1 MVVNCTSPRRTG
13 TGCGP
18 TDTRREGCE
27 INSGR
32 GTCTHTIAG
41 AADSALTISTM
52 NRTLDAVEQI
62 TEGEARFERWRR
74 VAGLVVAPA
83 VFVLLLLLPM
93 PALKPE
99 AHRLAAVMAAVV
111 ILWVTEALPL
121 PVTALAGA
129 AACVVMRVAPARDV
143 FAPFADPLMF
153 LFIGSFIIARAI
165 FLHRLDRRLAFGV
178 LSIKWVGARPGRIL
192 VAFGAVTAFLSA
204 WISNTATTAMM
215 FAIGMA
221 ILAFLFD
228 NEKEGGSKINRRY
241 ATGLMLM
248 TAFAASIG
256 GLATPIGTPPNV
268 IGLGFIRQLLGVE
281 FPFFKW
287 AMIGTPVVIILFLYL
302 SFYLNALCRAGVKE
316 IEGSREMLARE
327 RARLGAWTRG
337 QKSTLVAFLVTVA
350 LWIVPGLIALV
361 AGDRS
366 EIYQAVNRRV
376 PEAVAAVAGAMLLFL
391 LPGDGRGERAITW
404 DEAVKIDWGV
414 VLLYGGGFALGVL
427 SFQTGLAEAIGYGLT
442 KHLPITGG
450 LSLLF
455 ASTLVATLTSE
466 ATSNTASANMVVPV
480 VIAIARAVGADPLE
494 PALGATMGASLGF
507 MLPVSTPCNAIVYGS
522 GYIPLSRMIRYGLL
536 LDVVGVVVIVAL
548 VRLLV
553 PLLR

>member
-1 MVVNCTSPRRTG
+1 MT
-13 TGCGP
+13 
-18 TDTRREGCE
+18 
-27 INSGR
+27 
-32 GTCTHTIAG
+32 
-41 AADSALTISTM
+41 
-52 NRTLDAVEQI
+52 RTLNAVEQI
-62 TEGEARFERWRR
+62 TEGEARFERVRR
-74 VAGLVVAPA
+74 IAGLVLAPT
-83 VFVLLLLLPM
+83 VFILLLLLPL

-121 PVTALAGA
+121 PATALLGA
-129 AACVVMRVAPARDV
+129 AACVLMRVAPARDV

-192 VAFGAVTAFLSA
+192 VAFGAVTAFISA

-228 NEKEGGSKINRRY
+228 NEEAGGSKINRRY

-268 IGLGFIRQLLGVE
+268 IGLGFIRQLVGVE

-316 IEGSREMLARE
+316 IEGSREMLTRE

-337 QKSTLVAFLVTVA
+337 QKSTLVAFLATVA
-350 LWIVPGLIALV
+350 LWIVPGFIALF

-366 EIYQAVNRRV
+366 EIYQSVNRRV
-376 PEAVAAVAGAMLLFL
+376 PEAVAAVVGAMLLFL
-391 LPGDGRGERAITW
+391 LPGDRRGERAITW

-480 VIAIARAVGADPLE
+480 VIAISRAAGADPLE

-522 GYIPLSRMIRYGLL
+522 GYIPLTRMIRYGLL
-536 LDVVGVVVIVAL
+536 LDVVGVVVIVAV

-553 PLLR
+553 PFLR